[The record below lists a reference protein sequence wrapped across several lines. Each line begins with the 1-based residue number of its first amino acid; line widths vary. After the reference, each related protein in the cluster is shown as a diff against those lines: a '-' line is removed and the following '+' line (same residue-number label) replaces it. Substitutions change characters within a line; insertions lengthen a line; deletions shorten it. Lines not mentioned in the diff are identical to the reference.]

1 MAISEQIVRLEEA
14 RNTLRNKGMELAL
27 GVESTS
33 KLDEIATA
41 FDAIK
46 NNGNVT
52 AEVKEGE
59 TYTIPKGYHDG
70 SGTVSGVAGG
80 GNYSLQSKSVTPTKQ
95 QQNITSDEGFYGLA
109 DVTVAPIPEAYQDV
123 TSVTATADQVLSP
136 AVYVDAAG
144 KVTAGT
150 MVNNG
155 AVEKVLDT
163 TNTSYTVPAGFHNGE
178 GVVEVVTETKT
189 ATPTEEAQTI
199 NATAGKVI
207 KSVTVNPI
215 PSNYITTDDADAI
228 AGDILVGKSAYVDGE
243 KVVGTMADN
252 GTVTKVLD
260 VTATSQ
266 AIAAGKHSGEGSV
279 SIVLEEKS
287 VTPTKAA
294 QNITPAAG
302 KVLSKVSVAA
312 IPENF
317 IDTTDADALAGEIL
331 AGKTA
336 YVDTVKVEG
345 TMPNNGAIAQTMDG
359 LTVTSVS
366 IPAGY
371 TSGGTVSLTD
381 DIETALAAI

>member
-41 FDAIK
+41 FNAIK

-52 AEVKEGE
+52 VEVKEGE
-59 TYTIPKGYHDG
+59 TYTIAKGYHDG

-163 TNTSYTVPAGFHNGE
+163 TNTSYTVSAGFHNGE

-312 IPENF
+312 IPANF